1 MQRGECDGGGGGGGG
16 SGSGGKCLRGT
27 LASSFPPPSRP
38 SLQIRARIE
47 DEGSRARQITGPT
60 GGPRLARS
68 REQCAPIAASAI

>member
-1 MQRGECDGGGGGGGG
+1 MQRGECDV
-16 SGSGGKCLRGT
+16 
-27 LASSFPPPSRP
+27 
-38 SLQIRARIE
+38 RARIE